1 MSVSLAGFDLGEF
14 DVDAAFADAS
24 DERVTAEIRA
34 EVPAALEY
42 SGTVTPGLGAM
53 SAAGSGEQEVQTPL
67 VVQEETT
74 GTELTIP
81 VTVLGAAAAA
91 LVLSILGGLLV
102 LRSRRGRT
110 G

>member
-24 DERVTAEIRA
+24 DERVTAEICA

-67 VVQEETT
+67 AVQEETT

-81 VTVLGAAAAA
+81 VTVLGAAAA

>member
-42 SGTVTPGLGAM
+42 SGTVSRALRILRVDPLLL
-53 SAAGSGEQEVQTPL
+53 SG
-67 VVQEETT
+67 
-74 GTELTIP
+74 
-81 VTVLGAAAAA
+81 
-91 LVLSILGGLLV
+91 
-102 LRSRRGRT
+102 
-110 G
+110 